1 MIILP
6 TNIITALVNGVG
18 QGGGGGAGGIVAWVG
33 WIHDVCQIL

>member
-6 TNIITALVNGVG
+6 TNIITTLVNGVG